1 MSNVSSGNYA
11 PEKQD
16 VLDAAE
22 GRWDDI
28 FQSLAA
34 ELLPFQK
41 RPGWHGP
48 CPVHGGE
55 DGFRVFKKTA
65 DTHSGGMCQTCGVK
79 ADGIALLMWVNKWTF
94 SEALA

>member
-28 FQSLAA
+28 DRKST
-34 ELLPFQK
+34 
-41 RPGWHGP
+41 
-48 CPVHGGE
+48 V
-55 DGFRVFKKTA
+55 
-65 DTHSGGMCQTCGVK
+65 
-79 ADGIALLMWVNKWTF
+79 
-94 SEALA
+94 